1 MIQKTSTQCRREG
14 LNYAVQCGI
23 CLGLG
28 MSTTYRGE
36 SSRSARQHHK
46 EHVDG
51 LHQGLAANPL
61 VMHCVEEHGG
71 VRAPFIFTIVSHSA
85 DVTGI
90 TNITAGN
97 PIVWTFMSTENEANS
112 RIIFTKW
119 LREGLL
125 NSLHYTT

>member
-1 MIQKTSTQCRREG
+1 M
-14 LNYAVQCGI
+14 
-23 CLGLG
+23 
-28 MSTTYRGE
+28 
-36 SSRSARQHHK
+36 
-46 EHVDG
+46 
-51 LHQGLAANPL
+51 
-61 VMHCVEEHGG
+61 
-71 VRAPFIFTIVSHSA
+71 HSA

-125 NSLHYTT
+125 NSLHYTNTQSRYKLTSRQPSMCAKFSGVQQATDQALQRY

>member
-1 MIQKTSTQCRREG
+1 MAQNVYFFN
-14 LNYAVQCGI
+14 LNWSDGKQP
-23 CLGLG
+23 
-28 MSTTYRGE
+28 YRG
-36 SSRSARQHHK
+36 R
-46 EHVDG
+46 
-51 LHQGLAANPL
+51 N
-61 VMHCVEEHGG
+61 
-71 VRAPFIFTIVSHSA
+71 VSHSA

-125 NSLHYTT
+125 NSLHYTN